1 MIWNGRAK
9 SRRAIFKAATLL
21 ISGALIGS
29 FPVARA
35 AELSGGVV
43 RIGIINDQT
52 GPLSDL
58 SGPGSIAAA
67 RMAAEDFQK
76 SVPSIKVEI
85 VAADRQNKP
94 DIGV

>member
-1 MIWNGRAK
+1 MIWNGRANP
-9 SRRAIFKAATLL
+9 RRAILTVAALL
-21 ISGALIGS
+21 IFGAPIGS
-29 FPVARA
+29 FPAARA

-76 SVPSIKVEI
+76 
-85 VAADRQNKP
+85 
-94 DIGV
+94 